1 MRIQSTA
8 LVAVAMTCLYG
19 SISLVAHHSFAAEF
33 DASKPLK
40 LRGAVTK
47 VEWINPHIF
56 MYIDVKNP
64 DGTTTN
70 WAVEGA
76 APNAMFRR
84 GVRKDTLPTGVEVTV
99 EGFQAKSGKPVANG
113 RTIVWPGGM
122 KLFMGSSGTGAP
134 DDPKEKKEK

>member
-8 LVAVAMTCLYG
+8 FVAAVMTCLLE
-19 SISLVAHHSFAAEF
+19 SISLLAHHSFAAEF

-40 LRGAVTK
+40 LRGTVMK

-64 DGTTTN
+64 DGTVTN

-84 GVRKDTLPTGVEVTV
+84 GVRKDTLPAGVEVTV
-99 EGFQAKSGKPVANG
+99 EGFQAKNGKPVANG
-113 RTIVWPGGM
+113 RTIAWPGGM
-122 KLFMGSSGTGAP
+122 KLYMGSSGTGAP
-134 DDPKEKKEK
+134 DDPKKEKEK